1 MSVPLKKTPKPSRS
15 IRYLLS
21 GDRTLQ
27 RLSLRKISKQ
37 ANTVKHS
44 TRSKRSRST
53 ERAKDSFSF
62 PSAISSRGIVVAVIL
77 ALATAALI
85 AARQPAHRGSA
96 ASVAALT
103 DADAPSQEMAKVP
116 LVETKK
122 TGAPKASMT
131 AAAKTSPVDPGKRKK
146 SPVESVKASA
156 IEPANTQFVES
167 TAKTN
172 VPELATATITGCL
185 EGDSQTFWLKD
196 ASGADAPKT
205 RSWRSGFLKKR
216 TPPIDLVAANN
227 TLQLTNY
234 VGQRITATGTL
245 VNREMRVRSL
255 RRVASSCS

>member
-1 MSVPLKKTPKPSRS
+1 VTIEP
-15 IRYLLS
+15 
-21 GDRTLQ
+21 
-27 RLSLRKISKQ
+27 RL
-37 ANTVKHS
+37 
-44 TRSKRSRST
+44 
-53 ERAKDSFSF
+53 
-62 PSAISSRGIVVAVIL
+62 
-77 ALATAALI
+77 
-85 AARQPAHRGSA
+85 
-96 ASVAALT
+96 
-103 DADAPSQEMAKVP
+103 
-116 LVETKK
+116 ETKK

-131 AAAKTSPVDPGKRKK
+131 VAAKTSPVDPGKRKK

-216 TPPIDLVAANN
+216 SVPVDLVAADN
-227 TLQLTNY
+227 TLRLTNY
-234 VGQRITATGTL
+234 VGQRVAASGTL

-255 RRVASSCS
+255 RRVSSSCN

>member
-1 MSVPLKKTPKPSRS
+1 M
-15 IRYLLS
+15 
-21 GDRTLQ
+21 
-27 RLSLRKISKQ
+27 
-37 ANTVKHS
+37 
-44 TRSKRSRST
+44 
-53 ERAKDSFSF
+53 
-62 PSAISSRGIVVAVIL
+62 
-77 ALATAALI
+77 
-85 AARQPAHRGSA
+85 
-96 ASVAALT
+96 
-103 DADAPSQEMAKVP
+103 VP

-131 AAAKTSPVDPGKRKK
+131 AAAKTSPVDLGKRKK

-216 TPPIDLVAANN
+216 SVPVDLVAADN
-227 TLQLTNY
+227 TLRLTNY
-234 VGQRITATGTL
+234 VGQRVAASGTL

-255 RRVASSCS
+255 RRVSSSCN